1 MNERSLTTSS
11 NDALVG
17 LPTSSESWQPYQGT
31 RAAEAAVEMPTSSE
45 SWQPYQGTRAAE
57 AAVEMPTF
65 SESWQP
71 YQGTRAAEAAVEMPT
86 FSESWH
92 LYRRRVAEEVAPY
105 ILTAPAML
113 GDPAIWARIAAGER
127 TLGLL
132 ASARA
137 PAGVLLAI
145 HDLAKAWRRHG
156 PIIVSGFH
164 APAEN
169 EALAV
174 LLHGP
179 QPAVLVLARAL
190 YRRPPQALRPALDAG
205 RLLIISPFQEG
216 VRRAAMLTAAARNRL
231 VASLADELL
240 IAYAE
245 PGGKTAAL
253 ASEAL
258 AWGKPVYALDHPA
271 NANLSKQGMG
281 VYTLPGPGSS

>member
-1 MNERSLTTSS
+1 MCSPTRKRGEMNSRELWP
-11 NDALVG
+11 NLD
-17 LPTSSESWQPYQGT
+17 
-31 RAAEAAVEMPTSSE
+31 
-45 SWQPYQGTRAAE
+45 
-57 AAVEMPTF
+57 
-65 SESWQP
+65 
-71 YQGTRAAEAAVEMPT
+71 
-86 FSESWH
+86 H
-92 LYRRRVAEEVAPY
+92 LAEEIAPY
-105 ILTAPAML
+105 ILDAPAML
-113 GDPAIWARIAAGER
+113 GDAAIWARLSAGER

-137 PAGVLLAI
+137 PAGVLLAV
-145 HDLAKAWRRHG
+145 HDLAKTWRRHG

-179 QPAVLVLARAL
+179 QPAVLVLARSL

-205 RLLIISPFQEG
+205 RLLIISPFKEG
-216 VRRAAMLTAAARNRL
+216 VRRADASTATARNRL

-240 IAYAE
+240 VAYAE

-258 AWGKPVYALDHPA
+258 AWGKPVYTLDHPA
-271 NANLSKQGMG
+271 NAGLLQQGLG
-281 VYTLPGPGSS
+281 VYALPGRGRF

>member
-1 MNERSLTTSS
+1 MNNREAWPDLT
-11 NDALVG
+11 L
-17 LPTSSESWQPYQGT
+17 L
-31 RAAEAAVEMPTSSE
+31 
-45 SWQPYQGTRAAE
+45 
-57 AAVEMPTF
+57 
-65 SESWQP
+65 
-71 YQGTRAAEAAVEMPT
+71 
-86 FSESWH
+86 
-92 LYRRRVAEEVAPY
+92 AEEVAPY

-113 GDPAIWARIAAGER
+113 GDPAIWARISAGER

-145 HDLAKAWRRHG
+145 HDLAKTWRRHG

-179 QPAVLVLARAL
+179 QPAVLVLARAR

-205 RLLIISPFQEG
+205 RLLIISPFKEG
-216 VRRAAMLTAAARNRL
+216 VRRAATLTAAARNRL
-231 VASLADELL
+231 VASLADEVL

-245 PGGKTAAL
+245 PGSKTAAL

-271 NANLSKQGMG
+271 NTSLLGQGLG
-281 VYTLPGPGSS
+281 EYALPGADYS

>member
-1 MNERSLTTSS
+1 MSS
-11 NDALVG
+11 NDALA
-17 LPTSSESWQPYQGT
+17 Q
-31 RAAEAAVEMPTSSE
+31 
-45 SWQPYQGTRAAE
+45 
-57 AAVEMPTF
+57 
-65 SESWQP
+65 
-71 YQGTRAAEAAVEMPT
+71 MPT

-92 LYRRRVAEEVAPY
+92 LYRSSRVAEEVAPY
-105 ILTAPAML
+105 VLAAPAML
-113 GDPAIWARIAAGER
+113 GDPAIWARVNAGER

-145 HDLAKAWRRHG
+145 HDLAKTWRQRG
-156 PIIVSGFH
+156 PIIISGFH

-174 LLHGP
+174 LLRGL

-205 RLLIISPFQEG
+205 RLLIISPFKEG

-240 IAYAE
+240 IAHAE
-245 PGGKTAAL
+245 PGGKTEAL

-258 AWGKPVYALDHPA
+258 AWGKPVYALAHSA
-271 NANLSKQGMG
+271 NASLLEQGMG
-281 VYTLPGPGSS
+281 VYSLS